1 MSDSAATEA
10 VEFADIDETQPVEAE
25 ETSSQASRATETSDA
40 QIPPSQSTAE
50 SGEGDEPSRVEWPE
64 DLLRS
69 AGLTAEQASKSF
81 KSADELD
88 AAMKWHD
95 AQMLTAG
102 KQWHE
107 QANLQQQQQMQQQQ
121 PPPVPATPQQAQQQT
136 QALLDKLDLGLKA
149 EEWDEQTINLVTK
162 LNDHYHDR
170 FTSVA
175 QRNAF
180 LEQAIQTVSGFI
192 MGQAERDYVTQF
204 DNLVNSLP
212 ETYAEVFGKGAR
224 SDLKENSKEFGER
237 VRLNQA
243 MSAIQR
249 GRQVNGL
256 PPLSTDQLFN
266 RALRAEFGDIET
278 KAIRQELNS
287 KMETRQRQFTSR
299 PTSRAGKQLAPE
311 TKAANRVQEFMAA
324 RGLSLA
330 PDDIVDA
337 DGI

>member
-1 MSDSAATEA
+1 MSESAATES
-10 VEFADIDETQPVEAE
+10 VIEFADIDETQPVESE
-25 ETSSQASRATETSDA
+25 QTTEQVVETSDA
-40 QIPPSQSTAE
+40 QVPPSQTAAE
-50 SGEGDEPSRVEWPE
+50 TSEGDETSRVEWPE

-69 AGLTAEQASKSF
+69 SGLTAEQASKSF
-81 KSADELD
+81 KNADELD

-95 AQMLTAG
+95 AQMLAAG

-107 QANLQQQQQMQQQQ
+107 QANLQQTQQQPVQQ
-121 PPPVPATPQQAQQQT
+121 PPPVPVTPQQAQQQT
-136 QALLDKLDLGLKA
+136 QAVLDKLDLGLKA
-149 EEWDEQTINLVTK
+149 EEWDEQTINLVNR

-192 MGQAERDYVTQF
+192 MSQAERDYVNQF
-204 DNLVNSLP
+204 DSLVNSLP
-212 ETYAEVFGKGAR
+212 ETYVEVFGKGGR

-278 KAIRQELNS
+278 KAIRQEINS
-287 KMETRQRQFTSR
+287 KLETRQRQFTTR
-299 PTSRAGKQLAPE
+299 PTSRAGKELKPE
-311 TKAANRVQEFMAA
+311 TKAAQRVQEFMQA